1 MKVVF
6 KNMASRSY
14 SIHAHGV
21 KTETPDV
28 HPTGPGKDRISARRE
43 VGDQETL
50 ENVYKT
56 LLSNISYLFNF
67 HFVRKRKP
75 VSALD
80 PENEKLIW
88 SQYCQSVH
96 PTLMDFV

>member
-1 MKVVF
+1 
-6 KNMASRSY
+6 MASRSY

-50 ENVYKT
+50 ENVYK
-56 LLSNISYLFNF
+56 LFFLIFHIYLIFISL
-67 HFVRKRKP
+67 
-75 VSALD
+75 
-80 PENEKLIW
+80 ENESL
-88 SQYCQSVH
+88 SVH
-96 PTLMDFV
+96 LILKMKSIFGLNTVNPSTQL